1 MKRIKAYLLFTSWR
15 YKLGIFLGLP
25 LAVLAGGMLWG
36 RWGVVPGFGFLMAA
50 GIIILAEVITDQRV
64 FNGIHSKR
72 GYKLDFLKTSPL
84 GENILFYG
92 LTGDLV
98 RRLLTVAVCIGIA
111 WAVKVLTVESGW
123 AGCLGMA
130 LAIYIAEALGIFI
143 SRFTRSVILCLFTAY
158 GCILAGQVLCGLIG
172 KLLAPGLWVMDGL
185 LAMAA
190 AALSLLVVRTGMKK
204 WRRTFSDIQENEE
217 KSY

>member
-1 MKRIKAYLLFTSWR
+1 MKRMKAYLLFTSWR

-25 LAVLAGGMLWG
+25 LAVLAGGMFWG
-36 RWGVVPGFGFLMAA
+36 HWGVVSGFGFLMAA
-50 GIIILAEVITDQRV
+50 GIIFAEVMTDQGV

-84 GENILFYG
+84 GGNILFYG
-92 LTGDLV
+92 LAGDLV
-98 RRLLTVAVCIGIA
+98 RRLLTATVCTGIA
-111 WAVKVLTVESGW
+111 WAVKVLAVESGW

-130 LAIYIAEALGIFI
+130 LAIYIGEALGIFI

-158 GCILAGQVLCGLIG
+158 GGILAGLGLCGLIAIFS
-172 KLLAPGLWVMDGL
+172 APGLWVMDGL
-185 LAMAA
+185 LALSA
-190 AALSLLVVRTGMKK
+190 AALSTLVVRTGMKK
-204 WRRTFSDIQENEE
+204 WRRTFFDMQENEM